1 MLAKVVT
8 VYLAVLFAY
17 GVIAALIPQR
27 ATINAPTRVQPTTLR
42 AGPSLDTAKA
52 RIDRAILR
60 NSLAAPEDRDS
71 DGIESDVRDQMKYRP
86 LTPPMT

>member
-17 GVIAALIPQR
+17 GVVAALIPPR
-27 ATINAPTRVQPTTLR
+27 ATVNVPARVHPTTLR
-42 AGPSLDTAKA
+42 AGPSLDNAKA
-52 RIDRAILR
+52 RLDHAILR
-60 NSLAAPEDRDS
+60 DRLAAPEDRDS